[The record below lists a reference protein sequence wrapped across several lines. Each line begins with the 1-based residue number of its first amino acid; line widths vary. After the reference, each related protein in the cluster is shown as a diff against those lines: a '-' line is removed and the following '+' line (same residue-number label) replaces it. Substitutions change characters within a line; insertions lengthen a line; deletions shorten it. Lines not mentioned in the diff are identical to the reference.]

1 MNDRKNDRSFV
12 DTNVFV
18 YLFDADAP
26 QKRAVAR
33 RLLDDGAAA
42 GRLVLSTQV
51 LKEFYVTVTRKLAA
65 PLAEDDALEATRSLG
80 ELPMVQVDPE
90 LIYAAISLSRRH
102 QLSFWDALIVRSA
115 VAADCKRLL
124 SEDLQ
129 HGQEIDGV
137 QVENP
142 FL

>member
-1 MNDRKNDRSFV
+1 MSARAFV

-26 QKRAVAR
+26 DKKAVAG
-33 RLLDDGAAA
+33 RLLREEA

-51 LKEFYVTVTRKLAA
+51 LKEFYVTVTRKLAK
-65 PLAEDDALEATRSLG
+65 PLPEDEALNATRALG
-80 ELPMVQVDPE
+80 ELPVVQVDAE
-90 LIYAAISLSRRH
+90 TIYAAISLSQRH
-102 QLSFWDALIVRSA
+102 RLSFWDALVIRAA
-115 VAADCKRLL
+115 VTGGCEVLL

-129 HGQEIDGV
+129 HGQEVDGV
-137 QVENP
+137 RVENP